1 MEKLMY
7 SFLKEIKDNDDRI
20 IKGEIPITPG
30 FKDYDIS
37 PEAYGKLI
45 LKLEERE
52 YIDASYSK
60 KKGIPSVIHSVEIT
74 DIGKEYLKENSK
86 LGKAYK
92 GLKEI
97 KSFFSL

>member
-20 IKGEIPITPG
+20 IKGETPIIPR
-30 FKDYDIS
+30 FEDYDIS
-37 PEAYGKLI
+37 PEAYGELI
-45 LKLEERE
+45 LQLEKRK
-52 YIDASYSK
+52 YIEASYAK
-60 KKGIPSVIHSVEIT
+60 KKNIPSIIYSVEIT
-74 DIGKEYLKENSK
+74 DRGKMYLKENSK
-86 LGKAYK
+86 LGKAYS